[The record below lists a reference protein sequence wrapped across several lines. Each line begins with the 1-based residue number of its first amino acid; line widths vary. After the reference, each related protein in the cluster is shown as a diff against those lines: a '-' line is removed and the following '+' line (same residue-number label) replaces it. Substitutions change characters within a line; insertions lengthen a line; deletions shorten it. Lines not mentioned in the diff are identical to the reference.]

1 MDTKEKSRITNRHI
15 AKLLC
20 DLEALCPDMP
30 SLAKVAV
37 KREMRFLVDD
47 VTIVTKGN
55 ESDTHSPH
63 IGWMG

>member
-1 MDTKEKSRITNRHI
+1 METNETSRIINRHI

-37 KREMRFLVDD
+37 KREMRFLADD
-47 VTIVTKGN
+47 VTNVKKGN
-55 ESDTHSPH
+55 ESDYSTQRAH
-63 IGWMG
+63 